1 MTSEMQNAPIGE
13 GDVAPDFTLPADE
26 GEVTLAAVP
35 AGFYIDRL
43 WYDGGDTTKAK
54 VKCTMSMHGG
64 TVTNNATRTQ
74 GNIVSYN
81 THGADYAN
89 VFRFWDGG
97 PIETVGI
104 GSVTNDDS
112 VNGEQNGAIYDLS
125 GRRVEKAVKGIYI
138 QNGKKVYVK

>member
-1 MTSEMQNAPIGE
+1 
-13 GDVAPDFTLPADE
+13 
-26 GEVTLAAVP
+26 
-35 AGFYIDRL
+35 
-43 WYDGGDTTKAK
+43 
-54 VKCTMSMHGG
+54 MSMHAGSI
-64 TVTNNATRTQ
+64 NNATE

-81 THGADYAN
+81 TRGTGYST

-104 GSVTNDDS
+104 GSVTNDDN
-112 VNGEQNGAIYDLS
+112 VNDGQNGAIYDLS